1 MAMKLRIELREQ
13 YIRGWYEKDAEL
25 LVAATADEFIFDDP
39 AEQEPITQAMM
50 PAYMQR
56 WYQRTEQLGADNR
69 WVLSNEVRQ
78 DKDGILTDWEWWQL
92 EGTELQGAAFVLT
105 SDDGVIL
112 ERITYFSRATD
123 NNRSR

>member
-25 LVAATADEFIFDDP
+25 LVAATAHEFIFDDP

-69 WVLSNEVRQ
+69 WVLSNQVRQ
-78 DKDGILTDWEWWQL
+78 DEDGILTDWEWWQL

-112 ERITYFSRATD
+112 ERITYFSRATA